1 MYKNIIISVIAN
13 IILGFILFKA
23 ALYLGSAGGGDPFSK
38 AIGIL
43 MLFVLFTGITG
54 LLFGILLGYFRIF
67 WYYAIPAIFLQSI
80 VVALLGAII
89 MKAPLDIVHIIFA
102 IIPLSSIFFIPSAI
116 IAFTLTKFIVK
127 YIDSKKT
134 VAAVL

>member
-38 AIGIL
+38 AMGIF
-43 MLFVLFTGITG
+43 MLFVLFTGITE

-67 WYYAIPAIFLQSI
+67 WHYAIPAIFLQSI
-80 VVALLGAII
+80 VISLLGAIVD
-89 MKAPLDIVHIIFA
+89 KAPLDIMNIVFDIV
-102 IIPLSSIFFIPSAI
+102 PLSSVFLSPAR
-116 IAFTLTKFIVK
+116 
-127 YIDSKKT
+127 
-134 VAAVL
+134 